1 VSALVKK
8 ESNERGAA
16 RYTVSMDARL
26 LAKFDQLIAK
36 QGYANRSEAIR
47 DLIRAKLVEEQ
58 WRDAKG
64 KVAATVTLV
73 YDHHNHQVSE
83 RLGDLQ
89 HHHTDLV
96 VSATHVHL
104 DNDNCLEVVILRGE
118 AGRVRALADEL
129 VASKGVKHGRIVLTT
144 EGRDIP

>member
-1 VSALVKK
+1 MGRKPKTDEGTL
-8 ESNERGAA
+8 AA
-16 RYTVSMDARL
+16 RYTVSMDPRL
-26 LAKFDQLIAK
+26 LEKFDRVIARK
-36 QGYANRSEAIR
+36 GYANRSEAIR
-47 DLIRAKLVEEQ
+47 DLIRAMLVEEQ

-73 YDHHNHQVSE
+73 YDHHNRLVAE
-83 RLGDLQ
+83 RLGDIQ

-118 AGRVRALADEL
+118 AARVRSLADEL
-129 VASKGVKHGRIVLTT
+129 IACKGVKHGSAVLTT
-144 EGRDIP
+144 EGRDLP

>member
-1 VSALVKK
+1 MARKASGAT
-8 ESNERGAA
+8 GAA

-26 LAKFDQLIAK
+26 LEKFDELIAK
-36 QGYANRSEAIR
+36 KGYENRSEAIR
-47 DLIRAKLVEEQ
+47 DLIRAMLVEEQ
-58 WRDAKG
+58 WRQAKG

-73 YDHHNHQVSE
+73 YDHHNRQVAD

-129 VASKGVKHGRIVLTT
+129 IACKGVKHGRAVLTT

>member
-1 VSALVKK
+1 LNVPRKPS
-8 ESNERGAA
+8 EREAAA
-16 RYTVSMDARL
+16 RYTVSMDSEL
-26 LAKFDQLIAK
+26 LRKFDKLIAK
-36 QGYANRSEAIR
+36 KGYANRSEAIR
-47 DLIRAKLVEEQ
+47 DLIRAMLVEEQ

-64 KVAATVTLV
+64 KVAATVTVV
-73 YDHHNHQVSE
+73 YGHHNHQVAE

-104 DNDNCLEVVILRGE
+104 DNDNCLEVIILRGE

-129 VASKGVKHGRIVLTT
+129 IACKGVKHGRAVLTT

>member
-1 VSALVKK
+1 MGKRS
-8 ESNERGAA
+8 SPSPGAA

-26 LAKFDQLIAK
+26 LEKFDKIIAEK
-36 QGYANRSEAIR
+36 GYANRSEAIR
-47 DLIRAKLVEEQ
+47 DLIRAMLVEEQ
-58 WRDAKG
+58 WRDATG

-73 YDHHNHQVSE
+73 YDHHNRQVGE
-83 RLGDLQ
+83 RLGDIQ
-89 HHHTDLV
+89 HHNTNLV

-104 DNDNCLEVVILRGE
+104 DNDNCLEVVILRGD

-129 VASKGVKHGRIVLTT
+129 IACKGVKHGRAVLTT

>member
-1 VSALVKK
+1 VAH
-8 ESNERGAA
+8 ESKRQAHAA
-16 RYTVSMDARL
+16 RYTVSMDSRL
-26 LAKFDQLIAK
+26 LEQFDNIISQK
-36 QGYANRSEAIR
+36 GYSNRSEAIR
-47 DLIRAKLVEEQ
+47 DLIRAMLVAEQ
-58 WRDAKG
+58 WRDATG

-73 YDHHNHQVSE
+73 YDHHNHQVAE
-83 RLGDLQ
+83 RLADLQ

-118 AGRVRALADEL
+118 AARVRTLADEL
-129 VASKGVKHGRIVLTT
+129 IACKGVKHGSAVLTT